1 MPVHPVSGAFVRSD
15 EESVRRSPSS
25 PHYEVKQQ
33 VRGRFRRS
41 PGAALASPGA
51 GDYPPDF
58 LAHEIGP
65 CRAVRQ
71 RRLARARP
79 NWLKEMDV
87 HMAARMTRRR
97 PDGRYQVKVTTVRW
111 RQRRQPV
118 LVRRWKLR
126 PVLVRSWKLRP

>member
-1 MPVHPVSGAFVRSD
+1 
-15 EESVRRSPSS
+15 
-25 PHYEVKQQ
+25 
-33 VRGRFRRS
+33 
-41 PGAALASPGA
+41 LASPGA

-58 LAHEIGP
+58 LAHEIGLSEP
-65 CRAVRQ
+65 YVIDGSP
-71 RRLARARP
+71 RARP
-79 NWLKEMDV
+79 DWLKEMDE

>member
-1 MPVHPVSGAFVRSD
+1 MRCNFQHPPGAEARSFIASEAVSGEVR
-15 EESVRRSPSS
+15 ERL
-25 PHYEVKQQ
+25 
-33 VRGRFRRS
+33 
-41 PGAALASPGA
+41 LASPGA

-58 LAHEIGP
+58 LAHEIGLSEP
-65 CRAVRQ
+65 YVIDGSP
-71 RRLARARP
+71 RARP
-79 NWLKEMDV
+79 DWLKEMDE

>member
-1 MPVHPVSGAFVRSD
+1 VRSA

-25 PHYEVKQQ
+25 PTTRRNRRSEAVSGE
-33 VRGRFRRS
+33 VRGRL
-41 PGAALASPGA
+41 LASPGA

-79 NWLKEMDV
+79 DWLKEMDE